1 MTLKRFAFLLFCI
14 PCLGFAITQN
24 TYILDNRDNLLVPKS
39 VAFIEQL
46 SGELFTQTSFSLFV
60 AVVGET
66 PSAPGLS
73 PEQAR
78 EQYKKTLTHSL
89 PKPYTAIVFMK
100 NDQKI
105 DIISSDPGVFLS
117 EFRIFMEYMVP
128 LLPKQNDE
136 ILSPERISAIILNGY
151 VETADMVASH
161 FGVTLDHDFRTNDIG
176 GREFVRV
183 SMYIMLLVM
192 FSILGFIYIKRK
204 K

>member
-1 MTLKRFAFLLFCI
+1 MTIKRFALLFLCI
-14 PCLGFAITQN
+14 PCLGFALAQN
-24 TYILDNRDNLLVPKS
+24 TYIVDNRDGLIVPKS

-46 SGELFTQTSFSLFV
+46 SSELFTQTSFSLFV
-60 AVVGET
+60 AAIDQT
-66 PSAPGLS
+66 PLASELN

-78 EQYKKTLTHSL
+78 EQYKKTLIHAL
-89 PKPYTAIVFMK
+89 PKPYTIIVFMK

-105 DIISSDPGVFLS
+105 DIISSDPDTFLN

-151 VETADMVASH
+151 VEAADMVASH
-161 FGVTLDHDFRTNDIG
+161 FGITLEHDFRTNDIG

-183 SMYIMLLVM
+183 SMYLMLLIM
-192 FSILGFIYIKRK
+192 FGTLGFIYLKRK

>member
-1 MTLKRFAFLLFCI
+1 MVAKGFAFLFLCI
-14 PCLGFAITQN
+14 PCLSFALTQH
-24 TYILDNRDNLLVPKS
+24 TYVIDNRDGLLVPKS

-46 SGELFTQTSFSLFV
+46 SNELFTKTSFSLFV
-60 AVVGET
+60 AVVDKT
-66 PSAPGLS
+66 PSLPELN

-78 EQYKKTLTHSL
+78 EQYKRMLTHTL
-89 PKPYTAIVFMK
+89 PKPYTIIVFMK

-105 DIISSDPGVFLS
+105 DIISSDPDTFLN

-128 LLPKQNDE
+128 LLPKQSDE

-151 VETADMVASH
+151 VEAADMVASH
-161 FGVTLDHDFRTNDIG
+161 FRTTLEHNFRTNDIG

-183 SMYIMLLVM
+183 SMYLMLLVM
-192 FSILGFIYIKRK
+192 FGALGLTYLKRK